1 MKNILYALLIA
12 LFSFA
17 ATSCE
22 DTTWGEED
30 LVETTVWVATL
41 DSGDVYYYYPDYS
54 IAIYESGLVLN
65 KYTMSD
71 WDLTIADNGD
81 IVAVANITISDED
94 SQIAKHNLTYNSTYS
109 SGTLSTQ
116 LYTDGE
122 LVSSESLPISNIAQ
136 TTKFIEK

>member
-12 LFSFA
+12 LFSITT
-17 ATSCE
+17 TSCE

-41 DSGDVYYYYPDYS
+41 DSGEIYYYYPDYS

-65 KYTMSD
+65 KYAMSD
-71 WDLTIADNGD
+71 WEITINDNGD
-81 IVAVANITISDED
+81 IVAVANITISEED
-94 SQIAKHNLTYNSTYS
+94 SQVEKHNLTYNSTYS

-116 LYTDGE
+116 SYTDGE
-122 LVSSESLPISNIAQ
+122 LVSSASLSVSSIVQ
-136 TTKFIEK
+136 TIKFIEK